1 MASHVTPLVIR
12 QAQLDALAEGRE
24 RDLEDRLIDRLADPF
39 DRQSALLKR
48 EGMRA
53 VVKLGIERAS
63 AWGVQGERDLFA
75 WITMMLMLGAS
86 FDEDPQLPWAR
97 AQLATPGVGAA
108 QRVERTFT
116 AAMEHVDRIS
126 GDDNE
131 LLVRAI
137 VRLRDL
143 ELARFEGLAGD
154 ALVDAMLPALAHA
167 YPEKAEAHGR
177 AGTREALVAAVATAA
192 AHELS
197 GGIGAAL
204 CCGLAFM
211 IGSGF
216 ATDPQVPWVALV
228 LALDLDE
235 PEKTAKLKREVD
247 RFIAF
252 GLSDR

>member
-1 MASHVTPLVIR
+1 MTLLVIR
-12 QAQLDALAEGRE
+12 EAQLDALAEARE
-24 RDLEDRLIDRLADPF
+24 RALEDRLIDRLADPF
-39 DRQSALLKR
+39 DRQSALLRR

-63 AWGVQGERDLFA
+63 AWGVAGERDLFA

-86 FDEDPQLPWAR
+86 FDDDPQLPWVR
-97 AQLATPGVGAA
+97 AHLTAPGVGAA
-108 QRVERTFT
+108 LRVERTF
-116 AAMEHVDRIS
+116 AATMDHIDRIS

-131 LLVRAI
+131 LLVRAA

-143 ELARFEGLAGD
+143 DLARFEGLAGE
-154 ALVDAMLPALAHA
+154 ALVDAMSPALAHA

-192 AHELS
+192 EHEIS
-197 GGIGAAL
+197 GGVGAAL

-211 IGSGF
+211 MGSGF
-216 ATDPQVPWVALV
+216 ATDPQVPWVALT
-228 LALDLDE
+228 LALDVDE
-235 PEKTAKLKREVD
+235 PEKTATLKREVD

-252 GLSDR
+252 ALSDR